1 MNNIFLLQAIID
13 FRKNFTIYQ
22 DEKLLYFLKRN
33 KKYEGEWVYDAP
45 VHGSETETRPCALYA
60 NWYIK
65 TLCEENYNLEKDCYD
80 WNEDAKVKDVWKV
93 TKAVTVNEESKM
105 TAARND
111 FKEVLNEV
119 IKMIVE
125 TIKKQEVKLEKEL
138 EALKKKRNEAI
149 EKTF

>member
-1 MNNIFLLQAIID
+1 MNNIFLLQAVID

-45 VHGSETETRPCALYA
+45 VQGSETETRPCALYT

-93 TKAVTVNEESKM
+93 TKAVTVNEEFVM
-105 TAARND
+105 TTARND